1 MVQVS
6 TLTSSAWVLLTMRTP
21 HSLVFS
27 TQWRVRSF
35 HAIVSTGV
43 TVPVLALVKLTQIFG
58 ISASKLASTKLKALI
73 WLCLFLPLQL
83 RLPSQLD
90 HQDADFLWPAWTRP
104 FRVTTKRSSAVSS
117 SLNIS
122 ESLWTTTT
130 PIQLAKLF
138 NFSLRKTQ

>member
-6 TLTSSAWVLLTMRTP
+6 TWTSLAWVLLTMRIP

-27 TQWRVRSF
+27 TQWPVRNF
-35 HAIVSTGV
+35 HVIVSTGV
-43 TVPVLALVKLTQIFG
+43 TVPVLALVTLTQIFG
-58 ISASKLASTKLKALI
+58 ISASRLLLTRLKALI
-73 WLCLFLPLQL
+73 WLCPFLPLQL

-90 HQDADFLWPAWTRP
+90 HQDAVFLWPAWTHP
-104 FRVTTKRSSAVSS
+104 LRVTTKRSSAVSS
-117 SLNIS
+117 SHNIS

-130 PIQLAKLF
+130 LIQLAKLF